1 MTKTLALISAL
12 TSLGFSEEALLVKVA
27 SDPKAFWNMILRA
40 VLMENE
46 NGPKSG
52 ITERAFDELKKS
64 DFNYNVFTE
73 ALSNFSDSDQK
84 TILSRIINFKPVVE
98 ERPGLLET
106 IGVRP
111 TKRSPIVYEIDPS
124 AFKLKELLDSS
135 KVESVLKNTKVT
147 KEILND
153 WILKDLGAARYTS
166 FLDEEYDSALK
177 EQDLITK
184 FENTKSLLSKVVPSE
199 QQKIADKLHLRV
211 LMSNIVSPPGSVSD
225 TNLHPTQSLNQ

>member
-1 MTKTLALISAL
+1 MIKTLALISAL
-12 TSLGFSEEALLVKVA
+12 TSLGLSEEAFLVKVA

-64 DFNYNVFTE
+64 DFNYNVFTK
-73 ALSNFSDSDQK
+73 ALSNFSDGDQK

-98 ERPGLLET
+98 ERPGFLET
-106 IGVRP
+106 IGVRS
-111 TKRSPIVYEIDPS
+111 TKRSPIVYKINPS
-124 AFKLKELLDSS
+124 VFNLTELLYNTD
-135 KVESVLKNTKVT
+135 VGAVLKNTKVT

-153 WILKDLGAARYTS
+153 WILEDLGAARYTS
-166 FLDEEYDSALK
+166 FLDKEYNSALN
-177 EQDLITK
+177 EEDLITK
-184 FENTKSLLSKVVPSE
+184 FEKTKSLLSKVVPSE

-211 LMSNIVSPPGSVSD
+211 LKSNIVSPPGSVSD